1 MPNSILYDVILKLD
15 LRQAVPAEKGGGANA
30 PPDFAMY
37 RSESCSFKG
46 VRKQPPPP
54 QDFQTFRRHGLVQYW
69 PQKQTKFCVISSY
82 LFLVMV
88 MRYEPTFRI
97 SFL

>member
-46 VRKQPPPP
+46 VRKQPPPSRFSDLP
-54 QDFQTFRRHGLVQYW
+54 PARTSAILASKTNQVLCDL
-69 PQKQTKFCVISSY
+69 KSY

-88 MRYEPTFRI
+88 MRYAV
-97 SFL
+97 